1 MSPAARRREQARD
14 TLTSVAVGEEEDAA
28 SLAVGRDEVVHDDP
42 GVLGDAPAKH
52 THPAATTFEK
62 NEELRPSASSRVWP
76 APPLLLGCVQCSRG
90 NQRGNRLTVDEYRTG
105 MVMMM

>member
-1 MSPAARRREQARD
+1 MARRQACKEAAVSPAARRGEQARD

-62 NEELRPSASSRVWP
+62 NEELRP
-76 APPLLLGCVQCSRG
+76 
-90 NQRGNRLTVDEYRTG
+90 
-105 MVMMM
+105 